1 MYIDWLHMKKN
12 KKARKQGK
20 TSARSN
26 LLFVSRTVG
35 CAIGSIAEP
44 FRYS

>member
-1 MYIDWLHMKKN
+1 MKKN

-26 LLFVSRTVG
+26 LLFVSCKPYGRV
-35 CAIGSIAEP
+35 
-44 FRYS
+44 RNRQYSGAA